1 MSMRR
6 IALLAFVIAIFAGHA
21 VAQYVDQALPDPV
34 LEQRARQ
41 INKDIRCLVCQNQAI
56 SDSNATLARQ
66 LRTIVRERVAAG
78 DTDSEVRTYL
88 VDRYGDWVLMRP
100 PLKASTAILWG
111 APFAILAAILLG
123 VAVFVVRRRKRQAVP
138 LDPLSADEEARLAAI
153 LHDRT

>member
-1 MSMRR
+1 MRR
-6 IALLAFVIAIFAGHA
+6 IALLIVIIAALA
-21 VAQYVDQALPDPV
+21 SPAAAQYVDQPLPDPV

-78 DTDSEVRTYL
+78 DSDTEVRAYL

-100 PLKASTAILWG
+100 PLKASTVVLWG

-123 VAVFVVRRRKRQAVP
+123 VALFVVRRRKRDAAP
-138 LDPLSADEEARLAAI
+138 LDPLSDDEEARLAAI